1 MPVAGGEGRVRCVP
15 APVPVPVPLAVAKT
29 FPMPMPLKRVQ
40 IDRRQSQRHQ
50 PVKTRHLLRR
60 RRPRLPLLLQL
71 LLVHRG
77 KRL

>member
-1 MPVAGGEGRVRCVP
+1 MALP
-15 APVPVPVPLAVAKT
+15 VAKT

-50 PVKTRHLLRR
+50 TVKTRHLR
-60 RRPRLPLLLQL
+60 LLLL
-71 LLVHRG
+71 LLLYHHLLLLLALYR